1 MNSNHSSHILLY
13 DGDCSMC
20 NFQMR
25 VVTWLDWFNTVSLLP
40 IADARTAVVAPT
52 LTREA
57 LQEAI
62 HCVTPEG
69 RIHRGARC
77 IRHISL
83 RMPLAVPLALVLWI
97 PGVIQIAEVVYRW
110 VSRNR
115 LVLSRVFGCKGAC
128 AILPQREREHEREA
142 DVKP

>member
-1 MNSNHSSHILLY
+1 MQNHQGTHLVLY
-13 DGDCSMC
+13 DDECSLC
-20 NFQMR
+20 TFQMR
-25 VVTWLDWFNTVSLLP
+25 VVTWLDWFNAVRLLP
-40 IADARTAVVAPT
+40 ISDPRAAEVAPG

-62 HCVTPEG
+62 HCVTREG

-77 IRHISL
+77 LRFIGM

-97 PGVIQIAEVVYRW
+97 PGVIQIAEVIYQW

-115 LVLSRVFGCKGAC
+115 LLLSRVFGCKGAC
-128 AILPQREREHEREA
+128 AILPERQRGNEREA
-142 DVKP
+142 EV